1 MPLTLTLLPDLYA
14 VARLDPDAPVPGWV
28 TGPFTSVT
36 RTGLELSVVAPH
48 ACVPEEVRVERG
60 FRVLRFEGPFAFDA
74 VGVLAS
80 VAGPLAE
87 AGVSILAIGTFDTDY
102 VLVKEADIPR
112 VRAALEARG
121 IAVAD
126 R

>member
-48 ACVPEEVRVERG
+48 ACVPEEVRVQRG

-74 VGVLAS
+74 VGILAA

-87 AGVSILAIGTFDTDY
+87 ARVSILAIATFDTDY
-102 VLVKEADIPR
+102 VLVKETDVPR
-112 VRAALEARG
+112 VRATLEARG
-121 IAVAD
+121 ITVAD